1 MGGACWRKVYV
12 STFLVCF
19 GLCLYLCWFQCC
31 FSDLLLHAVF
41 VEDVG
46 KHLFTLLMFFTL
58 L

>member
-1 MGGACWRKVYV
+1 MLEEGLCVD
-12 STFLVCF
+12 LF
-19 GLCLYLCWFQCC
+19 GLFWAVFIFVLVSMLLF